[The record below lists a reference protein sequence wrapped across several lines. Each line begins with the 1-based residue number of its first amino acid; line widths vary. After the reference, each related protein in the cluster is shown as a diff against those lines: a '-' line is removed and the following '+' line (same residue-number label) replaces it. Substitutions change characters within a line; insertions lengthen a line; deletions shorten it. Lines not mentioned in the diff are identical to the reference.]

1 MSRNTIVTLND
12 RSSYALRPQPKLG
25 QYDFPFTLNPVI
37 GCFMGCK
44 YCFSPGVAY
53 QYKTRQEGRELFFT
67 NANVQLDK
75 AEHLDKELKRYSV
88 LPQHMKRVQLNEI
101 SEYYQP
107 QVINYLESSDQQDL
121 MAELLKVFKRHYD
134 NGNCWMVHDLTK
146 SYLILNHLDI
156 LMDMKQQVQVE
167 ISFASHNAKISRSL
181 EFYTPDVSRRLEL
194 VEKLSDAGIF
204 VRIMAMPFYGD
215 KKDLLKLK
223 TETFKRGAKAFKNKG
238 LNYFRDWDE
247 LRQDVTFDEFLK
259 ADLSTGKGRVDE
271 KDESLI
277 IKSGEYVLNENGNQ
291 RYRTVLV
298 PRMDENFKA
307 TEQWSAVTLLNERF
321 ERRRMK
327 MIDCGYNLCNDI
339 DWGYII

>member
-167 ISFASHNAKISRSL
+167 ISFASHNDKISRSL
-181 EFYTPDVSRRLEL
+181 EFYTPDLSKRLEL

-215 KKDLLKLK
+215 KKDLLRFK
-223 TETFKRGAKAFKNKG
+223 TETFKRGARAFKNKG
-238 LNYFRDWDE
+238 LNYFKDWDE
-247 LRQDVTFDEFLK
+247 LQEDMTFDEFLDAK
-259 ADLSTGKGRVDE
+259 LSTGKGRVDE
-271 KDESLI
+271 KVESLI
-277 IKSGEYVLNENGNQ
+277 IKSGEFVLNENGNQ
-291 RYRTVLV
+291 KYKTVLV
-298 PRMDENFKA
+298 PRMDQNFKA
-307 TEQWSAVTLLNERF
+307 TEQWSAVSFMDERF

-327 MIDCGYNLCNDI
+327 VFDCGYNLCNDI
-339 DWGYII
+339 EWGYIN